1 MVGLIYGEPYWT
13 LLQTFSIYAQLQIY
27 QQKLYIEYS
36 HCCFFLPNSNYIC
49 YVLQKRILCSHTVRS
64 TLHTVWY
71 DAPGAGFANID
82 PRPLS
87 DSDNAILGALVIE
100 GKIFREALT
109 DIGRQAKSLQE
120 NFNESNR
127 QLIEQPI
134 RGTGS
139 HGDNL
144 LLLNVGFCLDY
155 GVCLVY
161 SLYYLI
167 SWYFVDTV
175 TIN

>member
-1 MVGLIYGEPYWT
+1 MLNFKFTSKNSTLTILIA
-13 LLQTFSIYAQLQIY
+13 TFSCQIPTTYAMFY
-27 QQKLYIEYS
+27 K
-36 HCCFFLPNSNYIC
+36 
-49 YVLQKRILCSHTVRS
+49 KRILCSHTVWS
-64 TLHTVWY
+64 TLRTVWY
-71 DAPGAGFANID
+71 DAPPAGFSKID

-109 DIGRQAKSLQE
+109 DIGRQVISLQE
-120 NFNESNR
+120 NFNESKV
-127 QLIEQPI
+127 QPIEQPI

-139 HGDNL
+139 HSDNL

-155 GVCLVY
+155 GACLVY

-167 SWYFVDTV
+167 SWYFVNAVTV
-175 TIN
+175 N